1 MSGEEGFEEWDA
13 DFLDQLIQVE
23 ELALSSTAAPCY
35 ASSSQYPHTHSPPH
49 LEFSHSRYENT
60 DTITHSPP
68 PHLSQRLI
76 TDAQH
81 GDARDL
87 QVNRLKV
94 RVFIS
99 ILKIWEWKTKYN
111 SLSLSLS
118 LSLVLV
124 SGFSLF
130 GSLGTGGKA

>member
-87 QVNRLKV
+87 QVNRLKFYGWSV
-94 RVFIS
+94 QSPRYWRKVKNEVEILYLLNFIVS
-99 ILKIWEWKTKYN
+99 NYQSE
-111 SLSLSLS
+111 LS
-118 LSLVLV
+118 
-124 SGFSLF
+124 
-130 GSLGTGGKA
+130 